1 LRFVADL
8 PLEEVARIIGCRV
21 GAVKALQARALDH
34 LAQRLDPPD
43 ASRTT

>member
-1 LRFVADL
+1 
-8 PLEEVARIIGCRV
+8 
-21 GAVKALQARALDH
+21 VKALQARALDH